1 MEPITRKEKFLA
13 KAGGQEVSL
22 PEPITREEMFLAA
35 ISGGGGGSGAETLI
49 MTAPFIDMNGDTAT
63 FPALFYDDGTQA
75 LYDTAER
82 LVNCL
87 NAGGRCLLFL
97 NGTRRGEIMACHVD
111 NMVDGQTLLV
121 HGFATNQYWTQG
133 FKRFEVFLT

>member
-1 MEPITRKEKFLA
+1 
-13 KAGGQEVSL
+13 
-22 PEPITREEMFLAA
+22 
-35 ISGGGGGSGAETLI
+35 

-97 NGTRRGEIMACHVD
+97 NGVRRGEIMACHVD
-111 NMVDGQTLLV
+111 NMSNGQTLAV
-121 HGFATNQYWTQG
+121 YGFATNQYWTQG
-133 FKRFEVFLT
+133 FKKFEVWLT